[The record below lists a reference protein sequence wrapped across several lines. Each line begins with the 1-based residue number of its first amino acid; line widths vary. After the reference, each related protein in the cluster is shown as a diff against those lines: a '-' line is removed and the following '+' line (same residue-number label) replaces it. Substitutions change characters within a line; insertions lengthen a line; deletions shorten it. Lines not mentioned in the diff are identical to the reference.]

1 MKLYNS
7 TETAQLLPF
16 RTLVTTLR
24 STVLDYGAGRIAC
37 PPRLSVPLQKG
48 GVMLSMPAS
57 AEEIAIQKLVT
68 ICPNNRASNLP
79 TVYGMVMAC
88 DALTGTPYFGL
99 DGATVTGRR
108 TAAMTVLATQVL
120 HPGEP
125 KSILLIGTGEQA
137 SNHVHAFSECF
148 SDASLQVTGT
158 SEHAAAAFC
167 DAHARIA
174 PGLRVAPQ
182 GMIETH
188 VDLVVS
194 LTTSKAP
201 VYFEAARSARMI
213 AGVGAFTPD
222 AAEIAADV
230 VRSSTVIVDDP
241 VGAPHEAG
249 DIILAGLDWA
259 SVQSLADAIG
269 KPRPAGQP
277 VFYKSVGCAAWD
289 LAACRVARQVLQA
302 ARAIE
307 GAAS

>member
-1 MKLYNS
+1 MKLYNPI
-7 TETAQLLPF
+7 ETAQLLPF
-16 RTLVTTLR
+16 RALVATLR

-37 PPRLSVPLQKG
+37 PPRLSVPLQEG

-79 TVYGMVMAC
+79 TVYGLVLAC
-88 DALTGTPYFGL
+88 DALTGEPCFGL

-120 HPGEP
+120 HSGEP
-125 KSILLIGTGEQA
+125 NSILLIGTGEQA
-137 SNHVHAFSECF
+137 SNHVRAFSECF
-148 SDASLQVTGT
+148 PSASLQVTGI
-158 SEHAAAAFC
+158 SEQAATAFC
-167 DAHARIA
+167 DAHASIA

-182 GMIETH
+182 GPIEEH

-194 LTTSKAP
+194 LTTSKTP
-201 VYFEAARSARMI
+201 VYFEAARSSRMV

-222 AAEIAADV
+222 AAEIAPDV
-230 VRSSTVIVDDP
+230 VKSSTVIVDDP
-241 VGAPHEAG
+241 LGAPHEAG

-259 SVQSLADAIG
+259 SVRSLADAIRE
-269 KPRPAGQP
+269 PRLAGQP

-289 LAACRVARQVLQA
+289 LAACRVARQVLQIA
-302 ARAIE
+302 
-307 GAAS
+307 